1 MMDVAS
7 LSLSRLH
14 IVTIVSVCA
23 TMLGCFLIVW
33 VARSQG
39 SDVFSLT
46 GDSRAY
52 VILAENVRSHGSF
65 SLSKEAPFVPE
76 SFRSPGYP
84 IFLAFLFMLF
94 GVSLVALS
102 VHALLM
108 SLAPILFYIYAR
120 RWHEQAAFWA
130 AIVFAL
136 EPVRIF
142 LASSFLTDS
151 LFCVL
156 FLASLIMLE
165 RGRVSLPA
173 ATIAGVLL
181 GFAILVRP
189 IAQFLPFVYVAYIIF
204 FWQSQRMRRVACVI
218 VGVIVVVSPW
228 MYRNQ
233 VLFGSWNISS
243 VGAANLAL
251 YNSPAFSEWR
261 PEPRAQEVLA
271 AFEESQRALPQ
282 DTALSLERSDVF
294 VHTFREVIAGREFQY
309 ATFHVLKTV
318 PFFITDGL
326 RDIVRLFGVDIGSIP
341 NLSTLILS
349 GDIASVV
356 AYMRT
361 GSLAIML
368 LVLGSGFWAIVLALF
383 IYGTIRAGIRREGV
397 ILLLTC
403 LVGYFALLTGPV
415 SNARYRLP
423 VEGFLIFGA
432 FLVAQPLYFILVR
445 LYRKVVQSSD
455 NLREA

>member
-1 MMDVAS
+1 MVDVAS
-7 LSLSRLH
+7 LSLNRLH
-14 IVTIVSVCA
+14 IVTIVSVSA
-23 TMLGCFLIVW
+23 TMLGCFVIVW
-33 VARSQG
+33 AARSVG

-52 VILAENVRSHGSF
+52 IILAENILSHGSF
-65 SLSKEAPFVPE
+65 SLSNEAPFVPE
-76 SFRSPGYP
+76 SFRSPGFP
-84 IFLAFLFMLF
+84 IFLAFLFTFFGPSLF
-94 GVSLVALS
+94 ALS

-108 SLAPILFYIYAR
+108 SLAPILFYIYTR
-120 RWHEQAAFWA
+120 RWHERAAFWA

-142 LASSFLTDS
+142 LASSLLTDS

-156 FLASLIMLE
+156 FLASLIALE
-165 RGRVSLPA
+165 RGRVSLLA

-181 GFAILVRP
+181 GLAILVRP

-204 FWQSQRMRRVACVI
+204 LWQPQRMQRVACVI

-251 YNSPAFSEWR
+251 YNSPAFLEWR
-261 PEPRAQEVLA
+261 PEPRAQGVLA
-271 AFEESQRALPQ
+271 EFEELQRSLPQ

-294 VHTFREVIAGREFQY
+294 VRTFREVIAGREFEY

-326 RDIVRLFGVDIGSIP
+326 RDMVRLFGADIGSIP
-341 NLSTLILS
+341 NLSTLLLS
-349 GDIASVV
+349 GDISSVV

-361 GSLAIML
+361 GSLAIAL
-368 LVLGSGFWAIVLALF
+368 LVLGSGFWAIILALF
-383 IYGTIRAGIRREGV
+383 IFSTIRAGIRRDGV
-397 ILLLTC
+397 ILFLAC

-432 FLVAQPLYFILVR
+432 FLAVQPLYFILVR
-445 LYRKVVQSSD
+445 LYRKVVQPSD
-455 NLREA
+455 DLREA